1 MITPSECNEEV
12 CTSHFSYN
20 VPEEGIKNSPLT
32 GTKTDESRQAKPNEE
47 VEVTV
52 SDYEPLSVEVKTT
65 SVVDG
70 TDRVIKIKQDNI
82 YPGE

>member
-1 MITPSECNEEV
+1 MRTFALPISVITSRRA
-12 CTSHFSYN
+12 S
-20 VPEEGIKNSPLT
+20 KNSLLT
-32 GTKTDESRQAKPNEE
+32 GTKTDETRQAKPNEE

-52 SDYEPLSVEVKTT
+52 SEYEPLSVEVKTT